1 MKLLTFLRS
10 DAAGRRIGALNG
22 DDLVTDLTAVR
33 QRVGMADTPNFTDM
47 LGVIQAG
54 PPVLR
59 VLEQLLRESSGR
71 EHLKL
76 SALQLLAPIPNPR
89 RNIFCVGRN
98 YVEHFEEG
106 ERVRQSG
113 QRMHEYPAFFTKATR
128 SVIGPYD
135 AIPYDPAITKQL
147 DWETELA
154 LIIGVGGANIR
165 QADARSHVF
174 GYTVLNDVSARDL
187 QRRHGGQFMK
197 GKSLDGTCPMGPWIV
212 TADEID
218 PDNLRLLTRVNGVIK
233 QDSNTSKLHFKI
245 ERLIEEL
252 SLGMTLESGD
262 VLATGTP
269 AGVGWPRNPP
279 EFLQPGDI
287 LESELVGI
295 GCLRNQVTPV
305 L

>member
-1 MKLLTFLRS
+1 
-10 DAAGRRIGALNG
+10 
-22 DDLVTDLTAVR
+22 
-33 QRVGMADTPNFTDM
+33 
-47 LGVIQAG
+47 
-54 PPVLR
+54 
-59 VLEQLLRESSGR
+59 
-71 EHLKL
+71 
-76 SALQLLAPIPNPR
+76 
-89 RNIFCVGRN
+89 
-98 YVEHFEEG
+98 
-106 ERVRQSG
+106 
-113 QRMHEYPAFFTKATR
+113 MHEYPAFFTKATR

-154 LIIGVGGANIR
+154 LVIGVGGTNIK
-165 QADARSHVF
+165 QAAARSHIF
-174 GYTVLNDVSARDL
+174 GYTVLNDISARDL

-218 PDNLRLLTRVNGVIK
+218 PDNLRLLTRVNGVTK

-279 EFLQPGDI
+279 EFLQAGDI

-305 L
+305 P